1 MCNTHLRKLTQ
12 MQVFNP
18 SFTTRNANNELVV
31 VIGRQDGHSNPF
43 KGFKVGKG
51 GNIMSWKADE
61 LGQTSQ
67 PHHSSRDIVSPL
79 VLTDNSTGASVHPV
93 TFFDSNGVSVWDM
106 RGRNINIFWH
116 VAGDDRPWKG
126 IIACNDAS
134 RMTSFTDADM
144 KSVPSL
150 AHGTAY
156 TVTAEQEVVNAFSHP
171 RRATVRRTG
180 AHVKVYL
187 EVPTASNPFKAL
199 KSNGKMTG
207 YTASEL
213 VFAA

>member
-1 MCNTHLRKLTQ
+1 

-18 SFTTRNANNELVV
+18 AFTTRNANNEVVV
-31 VIGRQDGHSNPF
+31 VIGRQDGHVNPF

-51 GNIMSWKADE
+51 GNIMSWKASE
-61 LGQTSQ
+61 LSQTNQLHQS
-67 PHHSSRDIVSPL
+67 HYDNITSL
-79 VLTDNSTGASVHPV
+79 ALTDNPTGASVHPV
-93 TFFDSNGVSVWDM
+93 TFFGSNGVSVRDM
-106 RGRNINIFWH
+106 RGRTINIFFH

-126 IIACNDAS
+126 IIAGNSS

-144 KSVPSL
+144 SSVPSL
-150 AHGTAY
+150 VHGTAY
-156 TVTAEQEVVNAFSHP
+156 TVTAEQEVVNAFSPP
-171 RRATVRRTG
+171 RLATVRRTG

-187 EVPTASNPFKAL
+187 EVPTASTPFKAL

-213 VFAA
+213 VFA

>member
-1 MCNTHLRKLTQ
+1 

-61 LGQTSQ
+61 LGQTTQ
-67 PHHSSRDIVSPL
+67 PHRSSHDIVSPL

-93 TFFDSNGVSVWDM
+93 TVFAHDIVVKDM
-106 RGRNINIFWH
+106 QGRDVTMHFH
-116 VAGDDRPWKG
+116 VQGDDRPWKG
-126 IIACNDAS
+126 RVSGVSS
-134 RMTSFTDADM
+134 RMVSFKDSDM
-144 KSVPSL
+144 STVPTL
-150 AHGTAY
+150 AQGTEY
-156 TVTAEQEVVNAFSHP
+156 TVTAEQEVVNVFNNP
-171 RRATVRRTG
+171 RLATVRRTG

-187 EVPTASNPFKAL
+187 EVPTASTPFKAL

>member
-1 MCNTHLRKLTQ
+1 

-18 SFTTRNANNELVV
+18 AFTTRNANNELVV
-31 VIGRQDGHSNPF
+31 VIGRQDGHTNPL
-43 KGFKVGKG
+43 KGFKVGNG
-51 GNIMSWKADE
+51 GNIMSWKATE
-61 LGQTSQ
+61 LSQTA
-67 PHHSSRDIVSPL
+67 PLNTYRRPAVTPL
-79 VLTDNSTGASVHPV
+79 VLTDNATGASVYPV
-93 TFFDSNGVSVWDM
+93 TFFGSNGVSVRDT
-106 RGRNINIFWH
+106 RGRNINIYCH

-126 IIACNDAS
+126 IIAGNNAS

-144 KSVPSL
+144 SSVPSL

-156 TVTAEQEVVNAFSHP
+156 TVTAETEVVNAFSPP
-171 RRATVRRTG
+171 RLATVRRTG
-180 AHVKVYL
+180 AQVRVYL
-187 EVPTASNPFKAL
+187 EVPPASNPFKAL